1 MPRKTS
7 TQWDFGELLVPNSPA
22 STTPAPATGSP
33 ASQPSVTAAGAV
45 AKRGVLTV
53 TELTLSIKRTLEGG
67 FGAVRV
73 GGEISN
79 YRLQSSGHAY
89 FVLKDANAQ
98 LSCVRF
104 RGQGGA
110 DRGLLRDGAQV
121 ILDGELTVYEPR
133 GQYQLRVTGVELQGV
148 GALQA
153 AFERLKAKLGSEGL
167 FEPGRKRPLPPF
179 PRRVGLVT
187 SPTGAAIRDVLHVL
201 RRRFAGLEIV
211 LVPVRVQGQ
220 GAAEEIAAAVA
231 LLNEWNTG
239 QNVEPPTSNA
249 ERQNDGRSLSGVLRS
264 ACDAGLDVILVTR
277 GGGSLEDLWAFNE
290 EVVARAI
297 AASTV
302 PVVSAV
308 GHEIDFTIADFVADF
323 RAATPSAA
331 AEILTQNYVASA
343 DFVAGAQLRLHQL
356 LRQRLGWAHD
366 EAAGFIRRLVRA
378 HPRRRLESWAQLLD
392 DLSATLARSART
404 QVRSRVLAQ
413 ENVLR
418 RLLAQQPG
426 LVLARKRRELELLA
440 RRLPKALRAGLAANH
455 TRLAALTARLRLLSP
470 QNVLERGY
478 SITTDSATGSVV
490 RDPAALKTGQR
501 LRTTL
506 AAGVMDSVVVP
517 LKTP

>member
-1 MPRKTS
+1 MPKKAS
-7 TQWDFGELLVPNSPA
+7 SQWDFGELLVPGGAAPASPA
-22 STTPAPATGSP
+22 SASGSPAPA
-33 ASQPSVTAAGAV
+33 ASTTAAGSARRSV
-45 AKRGVLTV
+45 FTV
-53 TELTLSIKRTLEGG
+53 TELTLGIKRALEEG

-153 AFERLKAKLGSEGL
+153 AFERLKAKLGAEGL
-167 FEPGRKRPLPPF
+167 FDPDRKRPLPPF
-179 PRRVGLVT
+179 PRRIGLVT
-187 SPTGAAIRDVLHVL
+187 SPTGAAIRDVLHVIG
-201 RRRFAGLEIV
+201 RRFAGLEIV

-231 LLNEWNTG
+231 LLNEWNTER
-239 QNVEPPTSNA
+239 NVEQPTSNA
-249 ERQNDGRSLSGVLRS
+249 EGRTE
-264 ACDAGLDVILVTR
+264 GLDVILVTR

-297 AASTV
+297 AASAV

-343 DFVAGAQLRLHQL
+343 DFVAGAQARLAQL
-356 LRQRLGWAHD
+356 VRQRFGWAHD
-366 EAAGFIRRLVRA
+366 GAAGFIRRLLRA

-392 DLSATLARSART
+392 DLSGSLVRSARM
-404 QVRSRVLAQ
+404 QVRARVLAR
-413 ENVLR
+413 ENLTR
-418 RLLAQQPG
+418 RLLTQQPG
-426 LVLARKRRELELLA
+426 LVLARKRRELELLT
-440 RRLPKALRAGLAANH
+440 RRLPKALTAGLAANH